1 MGGRFRNSLDLA
13 KSSWSLLKSDK
24 QLIWLPVIS
33 TLATLV
39 AIATFAL
46 PVLALSNMSGGSFK
60 PLAIAVGVFGYFVL
74 AYITVFFNAALVFA
88 ADELIRGGK
97 PTIGTAIV
105 GAKSRAHRILPWA
118 IVSAIVSVILRALE
132 NRGGVVGRIVG
143 MIAGI
148 AWSLVTFLVLPI
160 LVLEGIGVRDALK
173 RSAKLFKGTWGEQ
186 VIANA
191 GISIIGFVALIPAL
205 LRGRAGRGKRHVDRR
220 RPSRRHRGDLRRHR
234 ARHHRRAH
242 RCVPDRALPLR
253 REWHAARRVR
263 RERAARRLQ
272 APPAANAAASS
283 DPTSKTRSWSQKQ
296 WTSPRFLGPR
306 RVRGRSTRWR
316 RRRAR

>member
-46 PVLALSNMSGGSFK
+46 PVLALSNMSGGSFQ
-60 PLAIAVGVFGYFVL
+60 PLAVAVGVLGYFVL

-97 PTIGTAIV
+97 PTIGTAIA

-118 IVSAIVSVILRALE
+118 IVSAIVSVILRTLE
-132 NRGGVVGRIVG
+132 NRGGVIGRIGG

-160 LVLEGIGVRDALK
+160 LVLEGISVRDTLK

-205 LRGRAGRGKRHVDRR
+205 LVGRIGRGQRH
-220 RPSRRHRGDLRRHR
+220 LI
-234 ARHHRRAH
+234 AA
-242 RCVPDRALPLR
+242 VPLVGIAVIYGAIVLAITAALTGVFQTTLY
-253 REWHAARRVR
+253 HYAANGM
-263 RERAARRLQ
+263 
-272 APPAANAAASS
+272 PAAFAESELRGAFK
-283 DPTSKTRSWSQKQ
+283 PRQQQTRG
-296 WTSPRFLGPR
+296 F
-306 RVRGRSTRWR
+306 V
-316 RRRAR
+316 